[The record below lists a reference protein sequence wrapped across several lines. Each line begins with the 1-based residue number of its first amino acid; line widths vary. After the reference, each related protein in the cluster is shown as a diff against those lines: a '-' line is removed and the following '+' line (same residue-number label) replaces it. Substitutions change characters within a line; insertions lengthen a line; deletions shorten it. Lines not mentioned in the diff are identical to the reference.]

1 MNQDPVSSPSNAHA
15 LALFPRISLK
25 RACIIGAVLGVA
37 LLGYTQ
43 FGRFQDEKIWGQL
56 KSIHAPVRQK
66 QLRNSNE
73 PWSQITPSKEL
84 EYHDCFDGFRCARL
98 DVPMD
103 WNQSN
108 LDAGPRVQLA
118 VARLPAKVPITDPRY
133 GGLLW
138 LQSGGPGESGIGFI
152 LTYGKSIQAIVDSP
166 LDATAVISTE
176 DDIASDAQRQVFYDI
191 LAIDSRGLNNST
203 PCFSC
208 FPSASS
214 KQRWDVRASAE
225 GVLGSSDV
233 SFSNLWAR
241 MQALSQGCSATTNQL
256 AKHVNTAPQI
266 ADMIAVIEKHGQ
278 WRQREAARV
287 LSPDHQQ
294 QAVLSEEVTAITQ
307 RTKWRRNEEQLLFWG
322 FSYGTVIGA
331 HFAAMQ
337 PHRVQR
343 MVLDGVVDTPDYM
356 AGTRLQSLHDTDS
369 IVDRQAK
376 NCFLAG
382 RSRCPL
388 YDVGGAEK
396 IAESFRN
403 IIVSLKRHPL
413 SVPGDSD
420 GGAGTLAPDIITY
433 SDVIGATFNALYAPI
448 QSFPPL
454 MSDLAGI
461 ARGNG
466 TAFAARNQKTS
477 RQSFPSAEETTSDHQ
492 PPSKF
497 KNDNSAC
504 LTQRL
509 SPGDTRT
516 AIMCTDVNGTSGMS
530 QVDFKNYI
538 AQLETQSAFFSGP
551 FAQVR
556 MKCIDWQLRPTW
568 RFNGPFAA
576 PGGTN
581 FPLLFVGATRD
592 PVTPIANA
600 HTLATRFPNSA
611 VLAVD
616 TDGHSSLSG
625 PSLCMA
631 RHIRAYF
638 QKGEL
643 PTPGTVC
650 EVNEKSFLGVL
661 KEAEGTEERKL
672 LDVLRWTSWHWND

>member
-1 MNQDPVSSPSNAHA
+1 
-15 LALFPRISLK
+15 
-25 RACIIGAVLGVA
+25 
-37 LLGYTQ
+37 
-43 FGRFQDEKIWGQL
+43 
-56 KSIHAPVRQK
+56 
-66 QLRNSNE
+66 
-73 PWSQITPSKEL
+73 
-84 EYHDCFDGFRCARL
+84 
-98 DVPMD
+98 MD

-108 LDAGPRVQLA
+108 LDDGPRVQLA
-118 VARLPAKVPITDPRY
+118 VARLPAKVPVTDPRY

-138 LQSGGPGESGIGFI
+138 LQSGGPGESGIDFI

-166 LDATAVISTE
+166 VDATAVISTE
-176 DDIASDAQRQVFYDI
+176 DDMASDAQRQVFYDI

-214 KQRWDVRASAE
+214 KQRWDLRASAE
-225 GVLGSSDV
+225 GVLSSSDA

-241 MQALSQGCSATTNQL
+241 MQALSQGCSATTNPL

-266 ADMIAVIEKHGQ
+266 ADMVAVIEKHGQ

-287 LSPDHQQ
+287 LSRDHEQ

-307 RTKWRRNEEQLLFWG
+307 RTKWRRNEEHLLFWG

-356 AGTRLQSLHDTDS
+356 VGTRLQSLHNTDS
-369 IVDRQAK
+369 IVDRQAE

-382 RSRCPL
+382 PSRCAL

-396 IAESFRN
+396 IAESFRK
-403 IIVSLKRHPL
+403 IIVNLKRHPL
-413 SVPGDSD
+413 SVPGDRD
-420 GGAGTLAPDIITY
+420 GRAAGTLAPDIITY

-466 TAFAARNQKTS
+466 TAFAARNQKFGQ
-477 RQSFPSAEETTSDHQ
+477 QSSSAEEAISNRHLQSKSKSDE
-492 PPSKF
+492 
-497 KNDNSAC
+497 SAC
-504 LTQRL
+504 LTQRI

-581 FPLLFVGATRD
+581 FPLLLVSSTRD
-592 PVTPIANA
+592 PVTPIAKYV
-600 HTLATRFPNSA
+600 HITFLLRCFLACPP
-611 VLAVD
+611 
-616 TDGHSSLSG
+616 LSRWRTNINVTKITAPTPSQRASPTP
-625 PSLCMA
+625 PSLPSTPMA
-631 RHIRAYF
+631 IPRSAGPVCAWHGISEPTSKKGKCLPRGPCARRTRNRFSALSRRPRFRRRGNYWVCCDGSVGIGTIR
-638 QKGEL
+638 
-643 PTPGTVC
+643 
-650 EVNEKSFLGVL
+650 
-661 KEAEGTEERKL
+661 
-672 LDVLRWTSWHWND
+672 

>member
-1 MNQDPVSSPSNAHA
+1 
-15 LALFPRISLK
+15 
-25 RACIIGAVLGVA
+25 
-37 LLGYTQ
+37 
-43 FGRFQDEKIWGQL
+43 
-56 KSIHAPVRQK
+56 
-66 QLRNSNE
+66 
-73 PWSQITPSKEL
+73 
-84 EYHDCFDGFRCARL
+84 
-98 DVPMD
+98 MD

-108 LDAGPRVQLA
+108 LDDGPRVQLA
-118 VARLPAKVPITDPRY
+118 IARLPAKVPVTDPRY

-138 LQSGGPGESGIGFI
+138 LQSGGPGESGIDFI

-166 LDATAVISTE
+166 HNATAVISTE
-176 DDIASDAQRQVFYDI
+176 EDMASDAQRQVFYDI

-266 ADMIAVIEKHGQ
+266 ADMVAVIEKHGQ
-278 WRQREAARV
+278 WRQREAARA
-287 LSPDHQQ
+287 LSRDHEQ
-294 QAVLSEEVTAITQ
+294 QAVLSEQVTAITQ

-369 IVDRQAK
+369 IVDRQAE

-382 RSRCPL
+382 PRRCPL
-388 YDVGGAEK
+388 YDVGGARK
-396 IAESFRN
+396 IAESFRK
-403 IIVSLKRHPL
+403 IIVNLKRHPL

-420 GGAGTLAPDIITY
+420 GGAAGILAPDIITY

-454 MSDLAGI
+454 MSDLADI

-466 TAFAARNQKTS
+466 TAFAAKNQKIS
-477 RQSFPSAEETTSDHQ
+477 RQSSFAEETISDRH
-492 PPSKF
+492 PPSNSKS
-497 KNDNSAC
+497 DNSAC
-504 LTQRL
+504 LTQRI

-538 AQLETQSAFFSGP
+538 AQLETQSAFFAGP

-581 FPLLFVGATRD
+581 FPLLLVGSTRD
-592 PVTPIANA
+592 PVTPIAKY
-600 HTLATRFPNSA
+600 
-611 VLAVD
+611 V
-616 TDGHSSLSG
+616 
-625 PSLCMA
+625 
-631 RHIRAYF
+631 HITF
-638 QKGEL
+638 
-643 PTPGTVC
+643 PTPMFSCLSPPFCSSRRWGLP
-650 EVNEKSFLGVL
+650 KSFQ
-661 KEAEGTEERKL
+661 
-672 LDVLRWTSWHWND
+672 LRFSAKQTR

>member
-1 MNQDPVSSPSNAHA
+1 MNQDPVSSPSNAHTS
-15 LALFPRISLK
+15 ALFPRISLK
-25 RACIIGAVLGVA
+25 RACIIGAVLCVA
-37 LLGYTQ
+37 LLDYTQ
-43 FGRFQDEKIWGQL
+43 YGRLQDEKIWGQF
-56 KSIHAPVRQK
+56 KSIHAPVPQK
-66 QLRNSNE
+66 QLRKSNE

-84 EYHDCFDGFRCARL
+84 EYHDCFGGFRCARL

-108 LDAGPRVQLA
+108 LDNGPHVQLA
-118 VARLPAKVPITDPRY
+118 VARLPAKVPVIDPRY

-138 LQSGGPGESGIGFI
+138 LQSGGPGESGIDFI
-152 LTYGKSIQAIVDSP
+152 LTFGKSIQAIVHSP
-166 LDATAVISTE
+166 HDATAVISTE
-176 DDIASDAQRQVFYDI
+176 KDMASDAQRQVFYDI

-233 SFSNLWAR
+233 SFSNLWGEDAS
-241 MQALSQGCSATTNQL
+241 SQ
-256 AKHVNTAPQI
+256 PRI
-266 ADMIAVIEKHGQ
+266 ADMVVVIEKHGQ

-287 LSPDHQQ
+287 LSRDHEQ

-307 RTKWRRNEEQLLFWG
+307 RTKRRRNEEQLLFWG

-369 IVDRQAK
+369 IVDRQAE

-382 RSRCPL
+382 PSRCAL
-388 YDVGGAEK
+388 YDVGGARK
-396 IAESFRN
+396 IAERFRN
-403 IIVSLKRHPL
+403 IIVNLKRHPL

-420 GGAGTLAPDIITY
+420 GGAAGILAPDIITY

-448 QSFPPL
+448 QSLPPL

-466 TAFAARNQKTS
+466 TAFAAKNQKIS
-477 RQSFPSAEETTSDHQ
+477 RQSSSAEQTISNRHLQSKSKSD
-492 PPSKF
+492 
-497 KNDNSAC
+497 DSAC
-504 LTQRL
+504 LTQRI

-530 QVDFKNYI
+530 QVDFQNYI
-538 AQLETQSAFFSGP
+538 AQLETQSAFFAGP

-576 PGGTN
+576 PGGPN
-581 FPLLFVGATRD
+581 FPLLLVGSTRD

-600 HTLATRFPNSA
+600 HTVATRFPNSA

-616 TDGHSSLSG
+616 TDGHSSFSG

-631 RHIRAYF
+631 RYIRAYF
-638 QKGEL
+638 QKGERPPL
-643 PTPGTVC
+643 ETVC
-650 EVNEKSFLGVL
+650 EANEKSFLGVV
-661 KEAEGTEERKL
+661 KEAEGPEEREL
-672 LDVLRWTSWHWND
+672 LDVLRWISWHWND